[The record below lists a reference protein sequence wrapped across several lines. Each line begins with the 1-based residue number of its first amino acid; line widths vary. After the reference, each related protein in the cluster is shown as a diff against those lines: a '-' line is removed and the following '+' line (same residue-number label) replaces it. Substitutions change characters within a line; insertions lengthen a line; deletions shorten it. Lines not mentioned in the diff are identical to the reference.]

1 MWLKTRTSHE
11 STKKYDNHGGHNSC
25 FGYQKTILS
34 DHTVHASADDKDT
47 HKAGSYNMIAYK
59 LKGISWVWEH
69 KHNQVPDTKLFGGSK
84 ASSSFSYN
92 FNYNRPSSLGSRS
105 GTSITSSS
113 SSSSSSHCLKLSTGD
128 SLNYDISWEDLTFCE
143 QIRRGSCATVC
154 HGLWCVSD
162 VAVKMYFN
170 FEYSDDLLRSF
181 RQEVS
186 LMKRLRHPNVLLF
199 MGAVTSLR
207 RLGIVTEFLPRGSLF
222 KLLQRET
229 PTLDWKRRVLMALDI
244 ARGMNYLH
252 SYDPP
257 IVHRDLKSSNLLVDK
272 DWTVKVGDFGLS
284 PLKHTTFLSTNSGK
298 GTWMA
303 PEVIRN
309 EPANGKADVYSFGVI
324 LWELATSKIP
334 WADLKPMQRGG
345 APPAIKDTFTTVIFT
360 ECVASNLEFL
370 NSRYCN
376 KFLSSL
382 DRHEKLQVHIFKT
395 R

>member
-69 KHNQVPDTKLFGGSK
+69 KHNQVPDTKLFGG
-84 ASSSFSYN
+84 
-92 FNYNRPSSLGSRS
+92 R
-105 GTSITSSS
+105 
-113 SSSSSSHCLKLSTGD
+113 D

-298 GTWMA
+298 GTPQWMA